1 MTSPTRFRELRKKA
15 ARVTGAHH
23 AFSPRKRP
31 APDLEREASVP
42 GTSPD
47 FLGEEPEGETKMDP
61 DFDAEEALKGVLRL
75 ARALDDPPP
84 GRVVVA
90 RAGEAGDV
98 DDAVAGTAAVMSTF
112 AAVFFWYVYNF
123 TGFGISGR
131 FFFFYFF

>member
-47 FLGEEPEGETKMDP
+47 FLSEEPEGETKMDP
-61 DFDAEEALKGVLRL
+61 DFDAEEASQETTDREAEEAAEKALKDEMEAVWVL
-75 ARALDDPPP
+75 
-84 GRVVVA
+84 GYRV
-90 RAGEAGDV
+90 D
-98 DDAVAGTAAVMSTF
+98 TL
-112 AAVFFWYVYNF
+112 Y
-123 TGFGISGR
+123 R
-131 FFFFYFF
+131 FD